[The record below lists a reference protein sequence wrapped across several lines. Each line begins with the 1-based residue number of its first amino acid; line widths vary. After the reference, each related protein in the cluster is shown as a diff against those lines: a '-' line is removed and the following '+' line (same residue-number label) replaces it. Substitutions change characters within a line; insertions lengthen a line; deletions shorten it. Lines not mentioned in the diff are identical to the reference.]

1 MAVKAGRTRGRPSTG
16 AREALVAA
24 AHELF
29 LERDYD
35 QVSTEEILAR
45 SGVSRGAM
53 YHHFPTKLDLF
64 RAVYEASE
72 QRVLALVAGELAEAA
87 DPFDALILGS
97 RAYLRQAETNPELRR
112 IGLVQSRAVLG
123 WTQWREVAANL
134 GLGVVREMV
143 RAAIAAGQIS
153 ARDPEPTAQILL
165 GALIEAAMLIAV
177 ADDPAAARRES
188 EAVVVELI
196 EGLRLR
202 SG

>member
-1 MAVKAGRTRGRPSTG
+1 MEVKPGRPRGRPSTG

-29 LERDYD
+29 LERDYE
-35 QVSTEEILAR
+35 QVSTEEILSR

-64 RAVYEASE
+64 RAVYEESE
-72 QRVLALVAGELAEAA
+72 QRVLGLVAVELAGAT

-97 RAYLRQAETNPELRR
+97 KAYLHQAETNPELRR
-112 IGLVQSRAVLG
+112 IGLGQSRAVLG
-123 WTQWREVAANL
+123 WSRWREVATNL

-143 RAAIAAGQIS
+143 KAAIQAGQIS
-153 ARDPEPTAQILL
+153 PRDPEPTAQILL

-177 ADDPAAARRES
+177 AENPTHARQES
-188 EAVVVELI
+188 EPVVVELI
-196 EGLRLR
+196 KGLR
-202 SG
+202 SD

>member
-1 MAVKAGRTRGRPSTG
+1 MEVKSGKRRGRPRTG

-24 AHELF
+24 GHELF
-29 LERDYD
+29 LERDYG
-35 QVSTEEILAR
+35 QVSTEEILSR

-64 RAVYEASE
+64 RAVYEESE
-72 QRVLALVAGELAEAA
+72 QRVLGLVAGELAGAT

-97 RAYLRQAETNPELRR
+97 KAYLRQAETNPELRR
-112 IGLVQSRAVLG
+112 IGLGQSRAVLG
-123 WTQWREVAANL
+123 WSRWREVATNL

-143 RAAIAAGQIS
+143 RAAIHAGQIS

-177 ADDPAAARRES
+177 AEDPAGARRES

-196 EGLRLR
+196 EGLR
-202 SG
+202 SE

>member
-1 MAVKAGRTRGRPSTG
+1 MEVKSDRRRGRPSTG

-24 AHELF
+24 ALELF
-29 LERDYD
+29 LERDYE
-35 QVSTEEILAR
+35 QVSTEEILAL

-64 RAVYEASE
+64 RAVYEESE
-72 QRVLALVAGELAEAA
+72 QRVLGLVAADLADAT

-97 RAYLRQAETNPELRR
+97 KAYLRQAETNPELRR
-112 IGLVQSRAVLG
+112 IGLSQSRAVLG
-123 WTQWREVAANL
+123 WSRWREVATNL
-134 GLGVVREMV
+134 GLGVVRAMV
-143 RAAIAAGQIS
+143 KAAIDAGQIS

-177 ADDPAAARRES
+177 AEDPGGARRES

-196 EGLRLR
+196 EGLR
-202 SG
+202 SE

>member
-1 MAVKAGRTRGRPSTG
+1 MDVKPSRARGRPSTG
-16 AREALVAA
+16 AREAVVEA
-24 AHELF
+24 AHALF

-35 QVSTEEILAR
+35 EVSTEEILAR

-64 RAVYEASE
+64 ETVYEESE
-72 QRVLALVAGELAEAA
+72 RRVLGLVAAELGAA
-87 DPFDALILGS
+87 RDPFEALLLGA

-112 IGLVQSRAVLG
+112 IGLGQSRAVLG
-123 WTQWREVAANL
+123 WSRWREVASSL

-153 ARDPEPTAQILL
+153 PRDPETTAQILL
-165 GALIEAAMLIAV
+165 GALIEAAMLVSV
-177 ADDPAAARRES
+177 AADSRAARESS

-196 EGLRLR
+196 EGLRA
-202 SG
+202 G